1 MCFYT
6 QVGWLLRKNGNEQS
20 RLCIFLLSGHLGRF
34 EAVRLIEV
42 SLHVRH
48 YIHTLR
54 SALFLGSLSE
64 LKCEKKIIKKFLII
78 FNQIILL
85 YLNFRQRTTSNM

>member
-1 MCFYT
+1 MLDTTYT
-6 QVGWLLRKNGNEQS
+6 
-20 RLCIFLLSGHLGRF
+20 FTLS
-34 EAVRLIEV
+34 VN
-42 SLHVRH
+42 
-48 YIHTLR
+48 LR